1 MPAAIEAGMR
11 KLPALALAVLAAVPS
26 VARADRDEAI
36 ANLLGPLGDAIRWT
50 QPTPGW
56 NGGADEILGVRANC
70 REAIADAKKEGVRP
84 DDEITA
90 WKGFEVNP
98 KAKVSGDKVTVKFKD
113 VGWYC
118 DDLEKRTKHWDLILR
133 VKDAMQWKD
142 KVAAGMTDD
151 EKKNVMPEMVTDAAS
166 WATRCKDS
174 LAAEQASGATSID
187 VDGQTISLTD
197 AGAMCGVLDQY
208 AQQRKAAWQARIDL
222 LGPKYKAAGIK
233 GDRLELFVYYESVGD
248 DWYLAGCK
256 KTVKDPKG
264 LARARVLFQWLGSED
279 AGDIMVRRF
288 AFSGDKVSI
297 TDAHYDTEAR
307 AYAGCR

>member
-1 MPAAIEAGMR
+1 MR
-11 KLPALALAVLAAVPS
+11 SSPLLALAALAAAAP
-26 VARADRDEAI
+26 VAHADRDDAI

-56 NGGADEILGVRANC
+56 NGGADEILGVRKNC
-70 REAIADAKKEGVRP
+70 RDAIADARKEGVRP
-84 DDEITA
+84 DDEIHG
-90 WKGFEVNP
+90 WGGFEVNP
-98 KAKVSGDKVTVKFKD
+98 KAKVVDKDHVIVKFKD

-118 DDLEKRTKHWDLILR
+118 DDLEKRTKHWDLVLR
-133 VKDAMQWKD
+133 VKDAMRWKD

-151 EKKNVMPEMVTDAAS
+151 EKKNVMPEMVTDATS

-187 VDGQTISLTD
+187 VDGQTIALTD
-197 AGAMCGVLDQY
+197 AAALCGVLDQY
-208 AQQRKAAWQARIDL
+208 AAQRKDAWQARVDE

-248 DWYLAGCK
+248 EWYLAGCK

-279 AGDIMVRRF
+279 AGDILVRRF
-288 AFSGDKVSI
+288 AFKGDKVEI